1 MEVPVDKR
9 RHHTSPEMTSELEYV
24 IIRRSRQLRNEA
36 RDPET
41 TVRSPA
47 FGEMSLENQLWQR
60 VFDVWVHEQ
69 DLRRALGKPGNL
81 DSPGALYARDWLLRA
96 MPKVIAKEAG
106 AKPGSAVVID
116 VHGPVEFM
124 RTVRVDDQGHGTI
137 DGSVSLGPAVTLT
150 LDWETFVRLACGR
163 VRPQA
168 VADRFKVE
176 GDEALAEDIL
186 AHFAIA
192 P

>member
-1 MEVPVDKR
+1 
-9 RHHTSPEMTSELEYV
+9 
-24 IIRRSRQLRNEA
+24 
-36 RDPET
+36 
-41 TVRSPA
+41 VRSPV
-47 FGEMSLENQLWQR
+47 FGEMTLENQLWQR
-60 VFDVWVHEQ
+60 AFDVWAHEQ

-81 DSPGALYARDWLLRA
+81 DSPGALYARDWLLAA
-96 MPKVIAKEAG
+96 MPKVIAKDAG

-163 VRPQA
+163 VRPKA

-176 GDEALAEDIL
+176 GDEALADEIL
-186 AHFAIA
+186 AHFAVT

>member
-1 MEVPVDKR
+1 
-9 RHHTSPEMTSELEYV
+9 
-24 IIRRSRQLRNEA
+24 
-36 RDPET
+36 
-41 TVRSPA
+41 
-47 FGEMSLENQLWQR
+47 
-60 VFDVWVHEQ
+60 
-69 DLRRALGKPGNL
+69 
-81 DSPGALYARDWLLRA
+81 
-96 MPKVIAKEAG
+96 
-106 AKPGSAVVID
+106 

-163 VRPQA
+163 VRPKA

-176 GDEALAEDIL
+176 GDEALADEIL
-186 AHFAIA
+186 AHFAVT